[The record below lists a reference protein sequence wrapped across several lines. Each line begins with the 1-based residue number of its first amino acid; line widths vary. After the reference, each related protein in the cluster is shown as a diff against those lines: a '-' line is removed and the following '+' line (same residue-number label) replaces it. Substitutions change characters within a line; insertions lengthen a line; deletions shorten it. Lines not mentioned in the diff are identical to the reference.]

1 MQAVLRKLDSLSL
14 DPANVRRHGRE
25 NIELIKKSLAEKGQY
40 RPLVV
45 DSRTGVVRIGNG
57 RLTAMREL
65 GWTEAWVV
73 EYDFAAHP
81 GAEILD
87 NRLNELSAWD
97 DPGIDEWLLDSKG
110 IDWWGVDIA
119 KSYALLAKDKAA
131 RSAGEPPKPPKPGP
145 VCPCCGKPIHRIRVA
160 AL

>member
-1 MQAVLRKLDSLSL
+1 MQAVLRKLDTLSL

-25 NIELIKKSLAEKGQY
+25 NIEMLKKSIAEFGQT

-81 GAEILD
+81 GAEVLD
-87 NRLNELSAWD
+87 NRLNELSQWD
-97 DPGIDEWLLDSKG
+97 DPGIDEWLMDSKG
-110 IDWWGVDIA
+110 LDWWGVDIA
-119 KSYALLAKDKAA
+119 KSYALLAKAKAELPKA
-131 RSAGEPPKPPKPGP
+131 PPKPKAPP
-145 VCPCCGKPIHRIRVA
+145 VCPCCGKPIHRVRA
-160 AL
+160 ALL